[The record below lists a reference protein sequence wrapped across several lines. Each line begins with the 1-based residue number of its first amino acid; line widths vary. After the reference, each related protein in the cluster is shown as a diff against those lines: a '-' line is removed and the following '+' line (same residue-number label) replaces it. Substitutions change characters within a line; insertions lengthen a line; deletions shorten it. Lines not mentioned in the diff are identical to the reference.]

1 MASLRMIALVAAM
14 ASLPSHPQMPGQ
26 AAGLVPSD
34 DEEEA
39 LDLEPGH
46 YKTKFEWLDKYC
58 HLFGAHAAAAKAWPR
73 VPKATL
79 SRKYKMWKKGE
90 NWSAAV
96 GHPPTFE
103 TGTEELLCDY
113 IEYANKYGHPV
124 TIVQLIG
131 EARRQAL
138 ACGADPAHVG
148 GLQKMA
154 PRLHKAPL

>member
-1 MASLRMIALVAAM
+1 MEN
-14 ASLPSHPQMPGQ
+14 GQ
-26 AAGLVPSD
+26 
-34 DEEEA
+34 E
-39 LDLEPGH
+39 LDRGS
-46 YKTKFEWLDKYC
+46 W
-58 HLFGAHAAAAKAWPR
+58 A
-73 VPKATL
+73 
-79 SRKYKMWKKGE
+79 
-90 NWSAAV
+90 
-96 GHPPTFE
+96 PPATFE
-103 TGTEELLCDY
+103 TDTEELLCDY

>member
-39 LDLEPGH
+39 LDLEPEH
-46 YKTKFEWLDKYC
+46 YKTKFEWLD
-58 HLFGAHAAAAKAWPR
+58 
-73 VPKATL
+73 
-79 SRKYKMWKKGE
+79 
-90 NWSAAV
+90 
-96 GHPPTFE
+96 
-103 TGTEELLCDY
+103 
-113 IEYANKYGHPV
+113 KYGHPV